1 MALVVPPVYATSE
14 DDMVVH
20 LNEER
25 AKPCLGN
32 ENGVKEPKW
41 HMDTGASNHMTGA
54 IDVFSEL
61 DKNVTGTVRFG
72 DGSVVDIKGRGTV
85 VFVAHGARHR
95 VLSRVYYI
103 PRLRTSI
110 VSVG

>member
-1 MALVVPPVYATSE
+1 
-14 DDMVVH
+14 
-20 LNEER
+20 
-25 AKPCLGN
+25 
-32 ENGVKEPKW
+32 
-41 HMDTGASNHMTGA
+41 MTGA

-61 DKNVTGTVRFG
+61 DKNVTGTVCFG

-103 PRLRTSI
+103 PRLRTFI
-110 VSVG
+110 VSVGQLDEAGCSILVQGGFMVIRDFQEQLVAKVPRAPNRLYTMELQVT